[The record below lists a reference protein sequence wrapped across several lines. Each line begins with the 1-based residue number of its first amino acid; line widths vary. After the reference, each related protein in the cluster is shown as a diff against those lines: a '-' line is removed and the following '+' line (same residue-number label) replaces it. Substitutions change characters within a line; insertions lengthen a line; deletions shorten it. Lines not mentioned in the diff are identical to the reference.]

1 MERLI
6 DICDELKQNFV
17 DFSYETNS
25 QRAFPDARDGLKPGQ
40 RACLWEMYERK
51 YFSNKPHVKSAKISG
66 GVIANWWPHGNV
78 AIYDTFTRMSQSWI
92 NNIPEVDFHGNNG
105 NIVIGSAAASER
117 YTEARL
123 SKATEEGL
131 FNGIKKKVVPMIPN
145 FSEDDE
151 WPEVLPAI
159 MPRLLL
165 NGSQGIGM
173 TIANHWLNY
182 NLQEVADNIINYIKT
197 GEIDYEMAPDFP
209 TGGIIVNK
217 NDLSKINKTGK
228 GKAIV
233 RAKAEIKGNKIL
245 ITELPYQVYVEEL
258 IEKIKKSIDKGDLK
272 TIKDIYNK
280 TDKKRLLIEIDCE
293 ANTAPSTLQKL
304 FALTDLQKN
313 YNANQYAL
321 VSKTPK
327 LLTLKDYFDIYIEH
341 NLNCIANEY
350 EFDLLKAEKRKE
362 IVEGLIKALE
372 DIENIINLIKQSKS
386 AADAKENLI
395 KKYNFSE
402 PQAKAIVDMK
412 LGRLAN
418 LEQIALQDEL
428 KELIQT
434 CEDCEIML
442 TEDSKQKEA
451 LIDRLTKFT
460 KKYGTPRKTEVTN
473 MSLPSDKEI
482 ATVVPEDC
490 VVVVSQSGLIKRVPK
505 TTFKKQRRNGKG
517 VQNKDGAILTSISTN
532 TVDTLMIFTNKGKM
546 YRLLVDAVPTG
557 TNRTKGVDIAT
568 LVALEGDEKLIAVTS
583 LHRKS
588 DAEYVVFATKKGYIK
603 KTLLSEY
610 LKTKKKTGIVAIK
623 LEEDDS
629 IATVTFLNQEEVLL
643 LTYQGM
649 CIRFKTDN
657 INAIGRNSRGVK
669 GIKLNAE
676 DYVITMLPI
685 KHLTDKIGVFTVK
698 GYGKMV
704 ELENISCQGRGG
716 KGVMI
721 NRKDSAAGYL
731 VGGLMLNKDDTI
743 LLTGTPNNI
752 CISAEELPTSNRT
765 SLGNI
770 LIKDSKI
777 NSVIKI

>member
-1 MERLI
+1 MERII
-6 DICDELKQNFV
+6 DVCDELRQNFV

-293 ANTAPSTLQKL
+293 TNTAPSTLQKL

-669 GIKLNAE
+669 GIKLNDE

-704 ELENISCQGRGG
+704 ELENISCQGRSG

-777 NSVIKI
+777 NSVVKI

>member
-6 DICDELKQNFV
+6 DVCDELRQNFV

-40 RACLWEMYERK
+40 RACLWEMYDKK
-51 YFSNKPHVKSAKISG
+51 YSSNKPHVKSAKISG
-66 GVIANWWPHGNV
+66 GVIANWWPHSNV
-78 AIYDTFTRMSQSWI
+78 AIYDTFTRMSQKWI
-92 NNIPEVDFHGNNG
+92 NNLPEVDFHGNNG
-105 NIVIGSAAASER
+105 NIVIGPAAASER

-123 SKATEEGL
+123 SKATEDGL
-131 FNGIKKKVVPMIPN
+131 FYGIKKNNVSMILN
-145 FSEDDE
+145 FSEDAE

-182 NLQEVADNIINYIKT
+182 NLQEVADNIVNYIKT

-209 TGGIIVNK
+209 TGGIIINK

-233 RAKAEIKGNKIL
+233 RAKAEIEGNKIF

-280 TDKKRLLIEIDCE
+280 TDKKRLLIEIDCD
-293 ANTAPSTLQKL
+293 AGSAASTLQKL
-304 FALTDLQKN
+304 YALTDLQKN

-341 NLNCIANEY
+341 NLECIANEY

-372 DIENIINLIKQSKS
+372 DIENIIELIKQSKS

-402 PQAKAIVDMK
+402 PQARAIVEMK

-428 KELIQT
+428 KQLIKT

-442 TEDSKQKEA
+442 TEEEKQKEK
-451 LIDRLTKFT
+451 LIERLTSFAN
-460 KKYGTPRKTEVTN
+460 KYGTPRKTEVTN
-473 MSLPSDKEI
+473 MSLPSDAEI
-482 ATVVPEDC
+482 ATVIPEDC
-490 VVVVSQSGLIKRVPK
+490 VIVVSQSGLIKRVSK
-505 TTFKKQRRNGKG
+505 TSFKKQRRNGKG
-517 VQNKDGAILTSISTN
+517 VKNKDGAIFTTISTN
-532 TVDTLMIFTNKGKM
+532 TVDTLMVFTNKGKM
-546 YRLLVDAVPTG
+546 FRLLVDAVPTG
-557 TNRTKGVDIAT
+557 TNRTKGVDIGT
-568 LVALEGDEKLIAVTS
+568 LVSFETDEKMIAITS
-583 LHRKS
+583 LHRKTE
-588 DAEYVVFATKKGYIK
+588 AKYVVFATKKGYIK

-610 LKTKKKTGIVAIK
+610 LKTKKKSGIAAIK

-629 IATVTFLNQEEVLL
+629 IATVTFLNEEEVIL
-643 LTYQGM
+643 LTRQGM

-657 INAIGRNSRGVK
+657 INPIGRNTKGVR
-669 GIKLNAE
+669 GIKLNDN
-676 DYVITMLPI
+676 DYIVTMLPI
-685 KHLTDKIGVFTVK
+685 KHLTDKIGVFTLN

-704 ELENISCQGRGG
+704 ELDNISCQGRGG

-721 NRKDSAAGYL
+721 NRKDRAAGPL

-743 LLTGTPNNI
+743 LLTGDPNNI
-752 CISAEELPTSNRT
+752 CISANDLSTTSRM
-765 SLGNI
+765 SLGVI
-770 LIKDSKI
+770 LIKNSKI
-777 NSVIKI
+777 NSVVKI